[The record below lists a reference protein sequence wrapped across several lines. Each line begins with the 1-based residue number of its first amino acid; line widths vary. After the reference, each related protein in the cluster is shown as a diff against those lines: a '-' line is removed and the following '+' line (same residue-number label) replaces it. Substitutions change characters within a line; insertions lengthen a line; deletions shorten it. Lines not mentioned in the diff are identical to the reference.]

1 MGVTIA
7 VFTLVAGVISLLGGE
22 LIGLDLD
29 LPFYGVIIAALT
41 ALVVMFFAWNKPEI
55 KALMRGSGG

>member
-1 MGVTIA
+1 M
-7 VFTLVAGVISLLGGE
+7 ISLIDLFLYTLRQVG
-22 LIGLDLD
+22 INLDLD

-41 ALVVMFFAWNKPEI
+41 ALVVMFIAWNKPEI